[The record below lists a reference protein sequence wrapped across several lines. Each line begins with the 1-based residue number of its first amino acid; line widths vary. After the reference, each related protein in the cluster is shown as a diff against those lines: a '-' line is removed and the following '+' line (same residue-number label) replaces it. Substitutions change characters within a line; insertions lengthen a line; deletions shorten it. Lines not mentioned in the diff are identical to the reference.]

1 MATRSGKGNTS
12 ARKGSRTTAKQI
24 REPDK
29 RRRCSGTDDDN
40 SSKQT
45 KYTNVSS
52 SSPSGLNLE
61 TENNGQG
68 EDSVSSL
75 QEGSS
80 VLNNNMEEKWRM
92 IEDRIKSVEDRQGE
106 VSVVSAGATSA
117 TSPEN
122 EKILKENLR
131 RFVTTK
137 VFPSWK
143 FIFKKELLE
152 KCVVAAVSKSYIT
165 VPPGFDQ
172 IKLAERYGQ
181 TVRACLDGCRA
192 NAQTAARKRY
202 LGK

>member
-1 MATRSGKGNTS
+1 MATRSGKGNS
-12 ARKGSRTTAKQI
+12 ARKGGRTTAKPI

-29 RRRCSGTDDDN
+29 RGRCSEIEDDN
-40 SSKQT
+40 TSKQT

-68 EDSVSSL
+68 GDSVSSL
-75 QEGSS
+75 QEGGS

-117 TSPEN
+117 TAPEN
-122 EKILKENLR
+122 EKIMKENLR

>member
-12 ARKGSRTTAKQI
+12 ARKGGRTTAKQI

-52 SSPSGLNLE
+52 SSPSGLNFE

-192 NAQTAARKRY
+192 NAQTVARKRY